1 MSTTLTKEQNL
12 AKAAAKVRELETEIE
27 THKLT
32 FPDYVNRRSDDD
44 YNSKKAEYNDYL
56 VFLQEELRR
65 AEIEH
70 TQAMHD
76 LKPPESHYPKGGK
89 KSRKSHNS
97 KKSKKSK
104 KSKRSHTY
112 KKSKRSRR

>member
-1 MSTTLTKEQNL
+1 MSTTLTN
-12 AKAAAKVRELETEIE
+12 AAAEVNRLKTEIE

-32 FPDYVNRRSDDD
+32 FPDYVNRISDAD
-44 YNSKKAEYNDYL
+44 YHSKKTEYDTKL
-56 VFLQEELRR
+56 ARLQEDLRR

-70 TQAMHD
+70 TRAMHD
-76 LKPPESHYPKGGK
+76 LKPPESYYPKGGK

-104 KSKRSHTY
+104 KSHTTY
-112 KKSKRSRR
+112 KRSKRSRR